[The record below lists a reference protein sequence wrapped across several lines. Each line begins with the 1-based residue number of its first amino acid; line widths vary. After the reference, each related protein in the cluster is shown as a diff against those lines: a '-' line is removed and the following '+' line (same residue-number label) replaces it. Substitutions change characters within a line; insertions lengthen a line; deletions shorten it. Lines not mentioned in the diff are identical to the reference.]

1 MSPLYYPLVSA
12 AILLVILALI
22 SRSMSRACPR
32 WLVTFMQA
40 SLVASAGVQV
50 AIVVMHARNLAFLA
64 LPIVVLSLLCN
75 LAVLIALILAVPKLM
90 AHQRTIRGRKH
101 EESQESKGA

>member
-1 MSPLYYPLVSA
+1 MSPIYYPLISA
-12 AILLVILALI
+12 AILLIVLVVIT
-22 SRSMSRACPR
+22 RSMSLACPR

-50 AIVVMHARNLAFLA
+50 AIVVMHARSWAFLA

-90 AHQRTIRGRKH
+90 AYQRTIRGRKR
-101 EESQESKGA
+101 EASKDA